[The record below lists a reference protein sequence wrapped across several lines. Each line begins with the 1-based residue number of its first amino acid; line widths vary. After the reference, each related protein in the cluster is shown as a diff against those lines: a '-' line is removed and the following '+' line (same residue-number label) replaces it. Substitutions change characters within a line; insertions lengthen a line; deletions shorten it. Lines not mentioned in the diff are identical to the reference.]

1 MSLYRFFYRNH
12 SRNVYR
18 MQMESVG
25 VLEFPNAKQ
34 SSQSLHWNSK
44 QTKISPTYFW
54 ETKFPHIF
62 WGSTMKICPNKHF
75 VVHKF
80 IVFNLN
86 TIDTSRRERKRQSL
100 HWWRRQF
107 NDVKTGISK
116 WITIAYAYPH
126 THSFM
131 CVWFVVRRGAYRR
144 AYAAHSG
151 LTLGTVYFANE
162 DRSL

>member
-1 MSLYRFFYRNH
+1 MPNNRLNH
-12 SRNVYR
+12 STEITN
-18 MQMESVG
+18 
-25 VLEFPNAKQ
+25 
-34 SSQSLHWNSK
+34 K

-62 WGSTMKICPNKHF
+62 WGSTMKICPNKYF

-86 TIDTSRRERKRQSL
+86 PIDTSRRERKRQSL
-100 HWWRRQF
+100 HWLRRQF

-116 WITIAYAYPH
+116 WITIAYTYPH

-131 CVWFVVRRGAYRR
+131 CVWFVVRQGRITGRMPPTLALLL
-144 AYAAHSG
+144 G
-151 LTLGTVYFANE
+151 LFVLRTKT
-162 DRSL
+162 DRSNQYYKFVLLFFSQIA